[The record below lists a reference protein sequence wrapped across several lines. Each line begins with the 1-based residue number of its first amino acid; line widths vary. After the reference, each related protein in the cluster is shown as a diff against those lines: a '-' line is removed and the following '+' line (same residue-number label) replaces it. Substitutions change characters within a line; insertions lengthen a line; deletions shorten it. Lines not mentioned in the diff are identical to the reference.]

1 MSTDRAEDKAE
12 GAKVSRLISGG
23 GAKRIA
29 VALAV
34 VAIAAVAYSQ
44 YGRHLS
50 LENLVRHETALRAY
64 QEQSPILALSIAF
77 LIYVAV
83 TGLSL
88 PGATVLSLLFAWYF
102 GFARA
107 MILVSFASTTGA
119 SIAFLMSRFVFRDVV
134 QRAFGDRLASF
145 NAALEKEGATYLFT
159 LRLIPLAPFFVIN
172 AVMGLTP
179 IKLQTFWWV
188 SQLGMLPGTAAYIW
202 AGSSVPD
209 LKTLAERGAEGIL
222 SWQLALAL
230 VVLGLTPWVLRKA
243 VAGITKLAQ

>member
-1 MSTDRAEDKAE
+1 M
-12 GAKVSRLISGG
+12 
-23 GAKRIA
+23 
-29 VALAV
+29 
-34 VAIAAVAYSQ
+34 
-44 YGRHLS
+44 
-50 LENLVRHETALRAY
+50 
-64 QEQSPILALSIAF
+64 
-77 LIYVAV
+77 
-83 TGLSL
+83 
-88 PGATVLSLLFAWYF
+88 
-102 GFARA
+102 
-107 MILVSFASTTGA
+107 
-119 SIAFLMSRFVFRDVV
+119 FRDVV